1 MFAVE
6 LLGSQNDSPRI
17 ETAEWSIF
25 FFFFL
30 DGETTRKQTVLDLI
44 SDYWFIRASYFWH
57 WPYKPSPIL
66 QQIFVRETNTLPDDW
81 PSALLKEI
89 YP

>member
-25 FFFFL
+25 FFFL

-44 SDYWFIRASYFWH
+44 SDY
-57 WPYKPSPIL
+57 
-66 QQIFVRETNTLPDDW
+66 
-81 PSALLKEI
+81 
-89 YP
+89 